1 MLVKTLT
8 GFHPFLRSRISGTS
22 YSWVVRSFSH
32 CQSSLFKESQEH
44 TPIQRIFLL
53 CWALSTACSS
63 AGLAEVSLPEAQ
75 RQGRWGLPAGA
86 PTLQD
91 PRPPPARSG
100 RPASAAPSPGRQTP
114 NLRNWLRFPHPD
126 AHQRHSHGCLFQYF
140 KHGEPWYLWSLTYR
154 VIILN
159 TIDVPY

>member
-100 RPASAAPSPGRQTP
+100 RPPPPPPAQGGRHQT
-114 NLRNWLRFPHPD
+114 LETD
-126 AHQRHSHGCLFQYF
+126 CG
-140 KHGEPWYLWSLTYR
+140 SLTQMPTKGTATVVYFSISSTESR
-154 VIILN
+154 DTSGV
-159 TIDVPY
+159 